1 MGPAKFFRKYSRVL
15 VLTFMSLLLV
25 VFLIEPVL
33 TYARR
38 TEHHDRVLGEAF
50 GQRLSVSQVNEA
62 GNEMRVAGM
71 FGFNV
76 QPLLIGADDLDA
88 NLHAYLL
95 VEEARRMGITVA
107 HSDVQELLRQ
117 RQIGD
122 EMLDAVRKRTGR
134 SLSSIYDCIGR
145 YIAALQAF
153 EHQAYG
159 VAQSLPR
166 AEEVY
171 QAQLQHADVR
181 LSVLD
186 ARAFMSR
193 VPEPSEQELSEYFE
207 AAKNRR
213 TQHSDDRLEFGY
225 HMMNRARIEYL
236 TIDPAKLEGRVVAS
250 LRESAA
256 YFERHKDFYI
266 RTLLGP
272 QAATQPASSITF
284 ESLPQAA
291 RDRIREDRTKVKLG
305 EEAQRLMND
314 VHDYADRAWRD
325 QPRDEQGYRQ
335 PPPAEQTL
343 SFKDVREHFAAQT
356 PIEYGETDLIELRM
370 LQSMPGLG
378 TASYLVGRQTM
389 SVWMLTARTKGLYQP
404 ERNETM
410 PLLVVGEP
418 GPVMVDH
425 RPDPTDPRQRIPY
438 QAYVFRVVEIVPE
451 GPPRSI
457 EEVRGRLVAEWRL
470 TRAFELARAAA
481 EKLAEQARGVGLEAA
496 VQQSVELLATLEAAE
511 PARLGT
517 KLHSDWPEPLIKPY
531 REALGPFA
539 EKAFSRVTTVLQ
551 ELNIPVERLPEA
563 VFGLSYTTGDSQ
575 PAHRVVVQAAPRS
588 FNWVVAELVQVDP
601 IYRGEFEAR
610 LPQLLTAAEQRG
622 MEELYRGWFNP
633 QNVKLRAGLKR
644 TDQNGQ

>member
-1 MGPAKFFRKYSRVL
+1 
-15 VLTFMSLLLV
+15 
-25 VFLIEPVL
+25 
-33 TYARR
+33 
-38 TEHHDRVLGEAF
+38 
-50 GQRLSVSQVNEA
+50 
-62 GNEMRVAGM
+62 
-71 FGFNV
+71 
-76 QPLLIGADDLDA
+76 
-88 NLHAYLL
+88 
-95 VEEARRMGITVA
+95 
-107 HSDVQELLRQ
+107 
-117 RQIGD
+117 
-122 EMLDAVRKRTGR
+122 
-134 SLSSIYDCIGR
+134 
-145 YIAALQAF
+145 
-153 EHQAYG
+153 
-159 VAQSLPR
+159 
-166 AEEVY
+166 
-171 QAQLQHADVR
+171 
-181 LSVLD
+181 
-186 ARAFMSR
+186 
-193 VPEPSEQELSEYFE
+193 
-207 AAKNRR
+207 
-213 TQHSDDRLEFGY
+213 
-225 HMMNRARIEYL
+225 
-236 TIDPAKLEGRVVAS
+236 
-250 LRESAA
+250 
-256 YFERHKDFYI
+256 
-266 RTLLGP
+266 
-272 QAATQPASSITF
+272 
-284 ESLPQAA
+284 
-291 RDRIREDRTKVKLG
+291 
-305 EEAQRLMND
+305 MND